1 MLVQQHLDVIEQDPP
16 ATPFR
21 PLRQM
26 LPQVFAQCLLGH
38 GESGQ
43 RRITR
48 QAQVPVIRRGNFQL
62 HAGFIEH
69 RSQRLGQRLRLVHAQ
84 LHLTAGQQAH
94 AVHVGLHPGRI
105 GRQPGGVRRIAGEKL
120 AGDRCGGHA
129 GVDAREA
136 IAQTAQVAD
145 AAIRQ
150 AVGTGQPFAQ
160 RMGWLEMRQR
170 GQPQLQRLL
179 RRGHA

>member
-1 MLVQQHLDVIEQDPP
+1 MLVQQHLDVVEQDPP
-16 ATPFR
+16 AAPVRT
-21 PLRQM
+21 LRQM
-26 LPQVFAQCLLGH
+26 VREVLAQCLFGC
-38 GESGQ
+38 GEAGQ
-43 RRITR
+43 RRIAR
-48 QAQVPVIRRGNFQL
+48 QAQVPVIRRGNFEL
-62 HAGFIEH
+62 HAGFVEH
-69 RSQRLGQRLRLVHAQ
+69 GSQRLGQCLRLVHAQ

-105 GRQPGGVRRIAGEKL
+105 GRQPGAVRRIAGEKL
-120 AGDRCGGHA
+120 AGDRCGGYA
-129 GVDAREA
+129 GVDPGEV

-160 RMGWLEMRQR
+160 RMSRFEMRQR

-179 RRGHA
+179 RRRHV